1 MKRCLMAAFI
11 KFTKRA
17 RGGGD
22 GGKAGGCSVHAQMK
36 GGCSVHAQMKRD
48 MAESEEE
55 VHCRGICE
63 DSPGLD
69 SPPGWKSSR
78 QSSSGQRTCVST
90 IHARSACG

>member
-17 RGGGD
+17 GGVGEGWGG

-36 GGCSVHAQMKRD
+36 TD
-48 MAESEEE
+48 MVESEEE
-55 VHCRGICE
+55 VHCRGIYE

-69 SPPGWKSSR
+69 SPPGWDSCR
-78 QSSSGQRTCVST
+78 QSSSQHRTCVKT
-90 IHARSACG
+90 NHARSVSG